1 MRRVTGW
8 QEELLQ
14 NIVNSSISQLRDLE
28 RSFKKLNMKNLLTG
42 LIVLILIT
50 GCKMKERAD
59 LIVYNGNIYT
69 VDTNFTISS
78 AMAVKGGIL
87 LAVGTDDEILNKYRA
102 SEMIDLDGAPVY
114 PGLNDAHCHLTGL
127 GRGLTRVDLRGTTS
141 FDEIIE
147 RLKERYERDKPAY
160 LAGDGWDQNLW
171 PVKEF
176 PDNSKLNEL
185 FPDIPVVLSRI
196 DFHAVIVND
205 AAIKALG
212 ITPGEPSIPPAEALL
227 SGGKFKGVFL
237 ENTADRFK
245 NVLPEPDVSESRG
258 ILLAAQQEGFR
269 YGLTSLSHAGESL
282 GVINIMESL
291 YKEQLLKIRTDIWL
305 TPNNENLERFTKP
318 YRDERMRISAIKLYV
333 DGALGSRGAL
343 MIEPYSD
350 APSEQGIK
358 VITRE
363 EFERLCKW
371 AYEHGFQ
378 VATHCIGDAA
388 NREALTVYSK
398 FLTPGNNLRW
408 RIEHSQVIDE
418 DDFALFG
425 KYSIVP
431 SVQPTHCTS
440 DMLWADERLGSR
452 LKNAYAYKRLLDELG
467 WIPSGTDFPIE
478 QVNPLYTFFAAV
490 FRKNL
495 EFVPEGGFQMESA
508 LSREEAL
515 KSMTLWAAKASFE
528 DGAKGS
534 IEPGKYADFVV
545 LDRDIMTT
553 EEKMIP
559 TTKVLMTFVAGELV

>member
-1 MRRVTGW
+1 MKRLIQGMILFT
-8 QEELLQ
+8 LL
-14 NIVNSSISQLRDLE
+14 N
-28 RSFKKLNMKNLLTG
+28 
-42 LIVLILIT
+42 
-50 GCKMKERAD
+50 GCTMKEQAD
-59 LIVYNGNIYT
+59 LIIINAMVYT
-69 VDTNFTISS
+69 VDSTFSNCS
-78 AMAVKGGIL
+78 AIAVRNGIIL
-87 LAVGTDDEILNKYRA
+87 STGEDDQILNKYR
-102 SEMIDLDGAPVY
+102 STNIKDLKGAPLY
-114 PGLNDAHCHLTGL
+114 PGFNDAHCHLFGL
-127 GRGLTRVDLRGTTS
+127 GLSLNRVDLRGADS
-141 FDEIIE
+141 FDEILL
-147 RLKERYERDKPAY
+147 RLKKRYDSIQPKY

-171 PVKEF
+171 ENKEF
-176 PDNSKLNEL
+176 PDNKKLNEL

-258 ILLAAQQEGFR
+258 ILLAAQQECFR

-350 APSEQGIK
+350 APSQKGIK

-398 FLTPGNNLRW
+398 FLTSGNNLRW

-559 TTKVLMTFVAGELV
+559 TTKVLMTFVAGELVYNYNLLP

>member
-1 MRRVTGW
+1 MKRLIQGMILFT
-8 QEELLQ
+8 LL
-14 NIVNSSISQLRDLE
+14 N
-28 RSFKKLNMKNLLTG
+28 
-42 LIVLILIT
+42 
-50 GCKMKERAD
+50 GCTMKEQAD
-59 LIVYNGNIYT
+59 LIIINALVYT
-69 VDTNFTISS
+69 VDSTFSNCS
-78 AMAVKGGIL
+78 AIAVRNGII
-87 LAVGTDDEILNKYRA
+87 LATGEDDQILNRYRSTNIKDLKGA
-102 SEMIDLDGAPVY
+102 SLY
-114 PGLNDAHCHLTGL
+114 PGFNDAHCHLFGL
-127 GRGLTRVDLRGTTS
+127 GLSLNRVDLRGADS
-141 FDEIIE
+141 FDEILL
-147 RLKERYERDKPAY
+147 RLKKRYDSIQPKY

-171 PVKEF
+171 ENKEF

-185 FPDIPVVLSRI
+185 FPQIPVVLSRI

-212 ITPGEPSIPPAEALL
+212 ITPGDSSIPPGEALF

-245 NVLPEPDVSESRG
+245 NVLPEPDEQESRE
-258 ILLAAQQEGFR
+258 ILLAAQKECFR

-282 GVINIMESL
+282 GVINTMESL
-291 YKEQLLKIRTDIWL
+291 YSEQLLKIRTDIWL
-305 TPNNENLERFTKP
+305 TPNKENLERFTKP
-318 YRDERMRISAIKLYV
+318 YRDERMRISTIKLYV

-350 APSEQGIK
+350 SPSHKGIK

-363 EFERLCKW
+363 EFERLCGW

-398 FLTPGNNLRW
+398 VLSPGNNLRW

-418 DDFALFG
+418 DDFDLFG

-452 LKNAYAYKRLLDELG
+452 LVNAYAYKRLLDQLG

-495 EFVPEGGFQMESA
+495 NFVPEGGFQMENA

-545 LDRDIMTT
+545 LDRDIMTAQ
-553 EEKMIP
+553 EKMIP
-559 TTKVLMTFVAGELV
+559 GTKVLMTFVAGELVYNYNLLP